1 MQWSTA
7 GGGRDETP
15 MLQWSTAGGGR
26 DETPMLQWS
35 TAGGGRDE
43 TPMLH
48 PQEREPGLS
57 GIKFDWN
64 AGASTTGLR
73 LRGTGTSFEWKLIVI
88 AGD

>member
-7 GGGRDETP
+7 CGGRDETP
-15 MLQWSTAGGGR
+15 MQQR
-26 DETPMLQWS
+26 S

-48 PQEREPGLS
+48 PQELEQGLS
-57 GIKFDWN
+57 GIRFDWN

-73 LRGTGTSFEWKLIVI
+73 REVLEPPSSGN
-88 AGD
+88 